1 MVWDEDK
8 MDDDVS
14 WFITLI
20 RVGRQLIL
28 KQDEWRDEKPTPE
41 ISRWVQID
49 VERKCER
56 DGNLLIKLDSINK
69 TSTMIE
75 EKFQKH

>member
-1 MVWDEDK
+1 
-8 MDDDVS
+8 MDDNVS
-14 WFITLI
+14 CFITLI

-28 KQDEWRDEKPTPE
+28 RQDELRDEKLTPE

-49 VERKCER
+49 VKRKCER
-56 DGNLLIKLDSINK
+56 DGNVLNKLDLINK